1 MPIFVICI
9 IILIY
14 RRAKTA
20 ERPVVGTGCRKEE
33 LQMMTV
39 KNKHTRILIF
49 LVCIILGYMI
59 TMQLKSHN
67 QYQNLAIQRAEDLT
81 VRLKE
86 VQADRDKLAKELD
99 GYRAGRIS
107 GAAQKEMDDLKARA
121 GETEM
126 EGKGIVFTLDDS
138 KQAAKAGENKN
149 LYIIHDEDL
158 LRVVNELRA
167 AGAEAI
173 SLNGQRLIGSSEIR
187 CVGPT
192 VLVNES
198 RLAAPFVI
206 LAIGNPQ
213 TLESSLKLRGGVIE
227 NFKFWGIKADVVQS
241 DKVRVPAFKGKR
253 TFEFAKTVAEE
264 EKKEA
269 GQTATDTKGTAED
282 KAAADAGRSA
292 DRQQASQKNAGG
304 AQ

>member
-1 MPIFVICI
+1 MNIN
-9 IILIY
+9 
-14 RRAKTA
+14 
-20 ERPVVGTGCRKEE
+20 
-33 LQMMTV
+33 
-39 KNKHTRILIF
+39 NKHTRILIF
-49 LVCIILGYMI
+49 LVCIILGFMI

-67 QYQNLAIQRAEDLT
+67 QHKTIAAQRAEELT

-99 GYRAGRIS
+99 EYRAGRIS
-107 GAAQKEMDDLKARA
+107 GAAQKEMDELKARA
-121 GETEM
+121 GETEL
-126 EGKGIVFTLDDS
+126 EGKGIIFTLDDS

-158 LRVVNELRA
+158 LRVINELRS

-192 VLVNES
+192 VLVNER

-206 LAIGNPQ
+206 SAIGNPQ

-241 DKVRVPAFKGKR
+241 DQVRVPAFKGNR
-253 TFEFAKTVAEE
+253 TFEFAKMVNEEEKKE

-269 GQTATDTKGTAED
+269 GQTAENKNESAGNTKTAD
-282 KAAADAGRSA
+282 NKAVADAGKEQPA
-292 DRQQASQKNAGG
+292 NQQKNAGG
-304 AQ
+304 GAK

>member
-1 MPIFVICI
+1 
-9 IILIY
+9 
-14 RRAKTA
+14 
-20 ERPVVGTGCRKEE
+20 
-33 LQMMTV
+33 MTV
-39 KNKHTRILIF
+39 INKHTRILIF
-49 LVCIILGYMI
+49 LVCIILGFMI
-59 TMQLKSHN
+59 TIQLKSHN
-67 QYQNLAIQRAEDLT
+67 RHQNVAVQRAEELT

-99 GYRAGRIS
+99 EYRAGRIS
-107 GAAQKEMDDLKARA
+107 GAAQKEMDELKARA
-121 GETEM
+121 GETEL
-126 EGKGIVFTLDDS
+126 EGKGIIFTLDDS

-158 LRVVNELRA
+158 LRVVNELRS

-192 VLVNES
+192 VLVNER

-206 LAIGNPQ
+206 SAIGNPQ

-241 DKVRVPAFKGKR
+241 DNVRIPAFKGNR
-253 TFEFAKTVAEE
+253 TFEFAKMVREE

-269 GQTATDTKGTAED
+269 GSLKETVVKPGTADSKAVAGAD
-282 KAAADAGRSA
+282 KEPSTGHE
-292 DRQQASQKNAGG
+292 KHAGG
-304 AQ
+304 GAL

>member
-1 MPIFVICI
+1 MI
-9 IILIY
+9 
-14 RRAKTA
+14 TA
-20 ERPVVGTGCRKEE
+20 I
-33 LQMMTV
+33 
-39 KNKHTRILIF
+39 NKHTRILIF
-49 LVCIILGYMI
+49 LVCIILGFMI

-67 QYQNLAIQRAEDLT
+67 QYQNLAVQRAEDLT

-86 VQADRDKLAKELD
+86 VQEDRDKLVKELD
-99 GYRAGRIS
+99 EYRAGRIS
-107 GAAQKEMDDLKARA
+107 GAAKKEMDELKARA

-149 LYIIHDEDL
+149 LYIIHDDDL
-158 LRVVNELRA
+158 LRVVNELRS

-192 VLVNES
+192 VLVNER

-206 LAIGNPQ
+206 SAIGNPQ

-227 NFKFWGIKADVVQS
+227 NFKFWGIKADIVQS
-241 DKVRVPAFKGKR
+241 DKVRIPAFQGKR
-253 TFEFAKTVAEE
+253 TFEFAKMVTEE
-264 EKKEA
+264 EKKEDNKETVQA
-269 GQTATDTKGTAED
+269 AENKRKLPEMRKQRITK
-282 KAAADAGRSA
+282 
-292 DRQQASQKNAGG
+292 
-304 AQ
+304 

>member
-1 MPIFVICI
+1 
-9 IILIY
+9 
-14 RRAKTA
+14 
-20 ERPVVGTGCRKEE
+20 
-33 LQMMTV
+33 MMTV

-86 VQADRDKLAKELD
+86 VQDDRDKLAKELD
-99 GYRAGRIS
+99 EYRAGRIS

-138 KQAAKAGENKN
+138 KQAAKTGENKN

-192 VLVNES
+192 VLVNER

-227 NFKFWGIKADVVQS
+227 NFKFWGIKAEVVQS

-253 TFEFAKTVAEE
+253 TFEFAKAVSEE

-269 GQTATDTKGTAED
+269 GRDATADKGSSKNKPGEDAENSE
-282 KAAADAGRSA
+282 GR
-292 DRQQASQKNAGG
+292 QALQKNAGG

>member
-1 MPIFVICI
+1 
-9 IILIY
+9 
-14 RRAKTA
+14 
-20 ERPVVGTGCRKEE
+20 
-33 LQMMTV
+33 MMTV

-59 TMQLKSHN
+59 TMQLRSHN

-86 VQADRDKLAKELD
+86 VQDDRDKLAKELD
-99 GYRAGRIS
+99 EYRAGRIS

-138 KQAAKAGENKN
+138 KQAAKTGENKN

-192 VLVNES
+192 VLVNER

-253 TFEFAKTVAEE
+253 TFEFAKAVSEE

-269 GQTATDTKGTAED
+269 GQTVTVDKGTSENIPG
-282 KAAADAGRSA
+282 ADGEKSEGR
-292 DRQQASQKNAGG
+292 QASQKNAGG

>member
-1 MPIFVICI
+1 MKVN
-9 IILIY
+9 
-14 RRAKTA
+14 
-20 ERPVVGTGCRKEE
+20 
-33 LQMMTV
+33 
-39 KNKHTRILIF
+39 NKHTRILIF
-49 LVCIILGYMI
+49 LVCIILGFMI

-67 QYQNLAIQRAEDLT
+67 QYQTVAAQRAEELT

-86 VQADRDKLAKELD
+86 VEADRDKLAKELD
-99 GYRAGRIS
+99 EYRAGRIS
-107 GAAQKEMDDLKARA
+107 GAAQKEMDELKARA
-121 GETEM
+121 GETEL
-126 EGKGIVFTLDDS
+126 EGKGIIFTLDDS

-158 LRVVNELRA
+158 LRVVNELRS

-192 VLVNES
+192 VLVNER

-206 LAIGNPQ
+206 SAIGNPQ

-241 DKVRVPAFKGKR
+241 DKVRVPAYKGNR
-253 TFEFAKTVAEE
+253 NFEFAKMVNQE
-264 EKKEA
+264 EKKETTTQAVTEKKETA
-269 GQTATDTKGTAED
+269 GDKGTAD
-282 KAAADAGRSA
+282 NKAVAEAKEAAGKTGNADNKTVAEAGKEKSA
-292 DRQQASQKNAGG
+292 DQKQVPQKNAGG
-304 AQ
+304 GAP

>member
-1 MPIFVICI
+1 MI
-9 IILIY
+9 
-14 RRAKTA
+14 TA
-20 ERPVVGTGCRKEE
+20 I
-33 LQMMTV
+33 
-39 KNKHTRILIF
+39 NKHTRILIF
-49 LVCIILGYMI
+49 LVCIILGFMI

-67 QYQNLAIQRAEDLT
+67 QYQNLAVQRAEDLT

-86 VQADRDKLAKELD
+86 VQEDRDKLVKELD
-99 GYRAGRIS
+99 EYRAGRIS
-107 GAAQKEMDDLKARA
+107 GAAKKEMDELKARA

-149 LYIIHDEDL
+149 LYIIHDDDL
-158 LRVVNELRA
+158 LRVVNELRS

-192 VLVNES
+192 VLVNER

-206 LAIGNPQ
+206 SAIGNPH

-227 NFKFWGIKADVVQS
+227 NFKFWGIKADIVQS
-241 DKVRVPAFKGKR
+241 DKVRIPAFQGKR
-253 TFEFAKTVAEE
+253 TFEFAKMVTEE
-264 EKKEA
+264 EKKEDNKESLQAAENKKETA
-269 GQTATDTKGTAED
+269 GNAQAQNNKATAEVG
-282 KAAADAGRSA
+282 KEQPA
-292 DRQQASQKNAGG
+292 DRQNNAGG
-304 AQ
+304 GAQ

>member
-1 MPIFVICI
+1 
-9 IILIY
+9 
-14 RRAKTA
+14 
-20 ERPVVGTGCRKEE
+20 
-33 LQMMTV
+33 MTV
-39 KNKHTRILIF
+39 NNKHTRILIF
-49 LVCIILGYMI
+49 LVCIILGFMI

-67 QYQNLAIQRAEDLT
+67 QHQTIAAQRAEELT

-99 GYRAGRIS
+99 EYRAGRIS
-107 GAAQKEMDDLKARA
+107 GAAQKEMDELKARA
-121 GETEM
+121 GETEL
-126 EGKGIVFTLDDS
+126 EGKGIIFTLDDS

-158 LRVVNELRA
+158 LRVVNELRS

-192 VLVNES
+192 VLVNER

-206 LAIGNPQ
+206 SAIGNPQ

-241 DKVRVPAFKGKR
+241 DQVRVPAFKGNR
-253 TFEFAKTVAEE
+253 TFEFAKMVNEE
-264 EKKEA
+264 EKKEEKKEQKKEA
-269 GQTATDTKGTAED
+269 GQTAENKNETAGNTKTAD
-282 KAAADAGRSA
+282 NKAVAEAGKEQPA
-292 DRQQASQKNAGG
+292 NQQKNAGG
-304 AQ
+304 GAK

>member
-1 MPIFVICI
+1 
-9 IILIY
+9 
-14 RRAKTA
+14 
-20 ERPVVGTGCRKEE
+20 
-33 LQMMTV
+33 MTV
-39 KNKHTRILIF
+39 INKHTRILIF
-49 LVCIILGYMI
+49 LVCIILGFMI
-59 TMQLKSHN
+59 TIQLKSHN
-67 QYQNLAIQRAEDLT
+67 RHQNVAVQRAEELT

-99 GYRAGRIS
+99 EYRAGRIS
-107 GAAQKEMDDLKARA
+107 GAAQKEMDELKARA
-121 GETEM
+121 GETEL
-126 EGKGIVFTLDDS
+126 EGKGIIFTLDDS

-158 LRVVNELRA
+158 LRVVNELRS

-192 VLVNES
+192 VLVNER

-206 LAIGNPQ
+206 SAIGNPQ

-241 DKVRVPAFKGKR
+241 DNVRIPAFKGNR
-253 TFEFAKTVAEE
+253 TFEFAKMVREE

-269 GQTATDTKGTAED
+269 GNLKETVVKPGTADSKAVAGAD
-282 KAAADAGRSA
+282 KEPSTGHE
-292 DRQQASQKNAGG
+292 KHAGG
-304 AQ
+304 GAL

>member
-1 MPIFVICI
+1 
-9 IILIY
+9 
-14 RRAKTA
+14 
-20 ERPVVGTGCRKEE
+20 
-33 LQMMTV
+33 MMTV

-86 VQADRDKLAKELD
+86 VQADRDKLVKELD
-99 GYRAGRIS
+99 EYRAGRIS

-138 KQAAKAGENKN
+138 KQAAKSGENKN

-192 VLVNES
+192 VLVNER

-206 LAIGNPQ
+206 SAIGNPQ

-241 DKVRVPAFKGKR
+241 DKVRIPAFKGNR
-253 TFEFAKTVAEE
+253 TFEFAKTVSAE
-264 EKKEA
+264 EKKET
-269 GQTATDTKGTAED
+269 GQTATDAKGTAD
-282 KAAADAGRSA
+282 NKSAADTGKSA
-292 DRQQASQKNAGG
+292 DQQQASQKNAGG

>member
-1 MPIFVICI
+1 
-9 IILIY
+9 
-14 RRAKTA
+14 
-20 ERPVVGTGCRKEE
+20 
-33 LQMMTV
+33 MMTV
-39 KNKHTRILIF
+39 KNKHTRILVF
-49 LVCIILGYMI
+49 LVCIILGFMI

-67 QYQNLAIQRAEDLT
+67 QHQTVAMQRVEDLT

-86 VQADRDKLAKELD
+86 VQADRDRIAKELD
-99 GYRAGRIS
+99 EYRAGRIS
-107 GAAQKEMDDLKARA
+107 GAAQKEMDELKARA
-121 GETEM
+121 GETAL
-126 EGKGIVFTLDDS
+126 EGKGIILTVDDS

-192 VLVNES
+192 VLVNER

-206 LAIGNPQ
+206 HAIGNPQ
-213 TLESSLKLRGGVIE
+213 TLESSLELRGGVLE
-227 NFKFWGIKADVVQS
+227 NFKFWGIKADVVKS
-241 DKVRVPAFKGKR
+241 DSVVVPAFKGNR
-253 TFEFAKTVAEE
+253 IFEFARPAAGKAEKVAAGN
-264 EKKEA
+264 KDIPAAKEGGGGKDSAAKQDSA
-269 GQTATDTKGTAED
+269 GGKD
-282 KAAADAGRSA
+282 AAANTGAAAGHNPA
-292 DRQQASQKNAGG
+292 GVASKQETAGG